1 MSRVEDVKST
11 LRAAFAAAQVHDAP
25 YRHWFLDALLP
36 DDIVREL
43 QAVPL
48 PAPELETSG
57 TREANNSTRQYFDA
71 ANTVRF
77 PAFADVAGAF
87 QAPDMIRTLGEYFGA
102 RLDGNYLRIEYA
114 QDTDGFWL
122 HPHTDIGAKVF
133 TMLLYLS
140 GEPGHDALG
149 TDIYQDRDTHA
160 ARTAFRPNHAMVF
173 IPANNTWHGFEPR
186 PIPGVRQSIIINYVK
201 PEWRAREQLAFPQD
215 PVVSAA

>member
-1 MSRVEDVKST
+1 MNRVDSVKSN
-11 LRAAFAAAQVHDAP
+11 LKAAFAAAGEVHAP
-25 YRHWFLDALLP
+25 YRHWFLDELLP
-36 DDIVREL
+36 EDIVREL

-48 PAPELETSG
+48 LAPELKTSG
-57 TREANNSTRQYFDA
+57 TREANNSTRQYFDS
-71 ANTVRF
+71 ANQICF

-87 QAPDMIRTLGEYFGA
+87 QSPEIITALGDAFGA
-102 RLDGNYLRIEYA
+102 ELEGNYLRIEYA

-140 GEPGHDALG
+140 GEPGHDGLG
-149 TDIYQDRDTHA
+149 TDLYHDRETHA

-186 PIPGVRQSIIINYVK
+186 SISGVRQSIIINYVK
-201 PEWRAREQLAFPQD
+201 PEWRAREQLAFPNTQ
-215 PVVSAA
+215 VSAAA